1 MEIAG
6 TNALVTGASRGIG
19 VAIARALTREGAI
32 VAVNYY
38 QSEEKALS
46 LELGP
51 MGIRVNA
58 VAPGLTIT
66 DATSFMPE
74 ELKKAAAE
82 HAPPRRNAVPEDL
95 AEAARRVLEAGFVTG
110 VTAPVNGG
118 AQVN

>member
-74 ELKKAAAE
+74 ELK
-82 HAPPRRNAVPEDL
+82 
-95 AEAARRVLEAGFVTG
+95 
-110 VTAPVNGG
+110 
-118 AQVN
+118 